1 MGVGIK
7 KSPAAE
13 LRGTGNIRLSNFNI
27 QYSIFNVQY
36 SMFNIQYSIFNIQFS
51 IFNLQYSIFNLRGVL
66 APGEIVVDAEGTGE
80 RGKGSCA
87 DGFDVVGG
95 GGIGLHGDG
104 GGVEFEGVKFA
115 GAVAFVDGFVLG
127 VVVADKTL
135 SSPIVFCGDESRYCT
150 SF

>member
-1 MGVGIK
+1 MDVGEGRDK
-7 KSPAAE
+7 KSPAAK
-13 LRGTGNIRLSNFNI
+13 LRGTGDNRLSNFNI
-27 QYSIFNVQY
+27 QYSIFN
-36 SMFNIQYSIFNIQFS
+36 IQYSIFNIQF
-51 IFNLQYSIFNLRGVL
+51 SIFNLRGVL
-66 APGEIVVDAEGTGE
+66 APGEIVVDAEGAGE

-95 GGIGLHGDG
+95 GGIGLYGDG

-135 SSPIVFCGDESRYCT
+135 SSPIVICGNESGYCT